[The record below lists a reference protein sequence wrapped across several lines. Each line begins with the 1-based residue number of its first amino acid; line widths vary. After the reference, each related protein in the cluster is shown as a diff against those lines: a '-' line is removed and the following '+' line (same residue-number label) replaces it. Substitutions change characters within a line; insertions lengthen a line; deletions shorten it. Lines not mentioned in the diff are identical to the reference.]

1 MIFYCLFG
9 RCYLTLSEMW
19 FCAKMTQITSCIEK
33 IITLINM
40 NTDKIFARGG
50 QPYEAPSVT
59 PLDILSEGLLCQS
72 FGDNF
77 DENNHTEKF
86 NPFDFEEL

>member
-1 MIFYCLFG
+1 
-9 RCYLTLSEMW
+9 MW
-19 FCAKMTQITSCIEK
+19 VCVKMAQITSCIGK

-40 NTDKIFARGG
+40 NTDKIFVRGG

-72 FGDNF
+72 FGDANKAGK
-77 DENNHTEKF
+77 DLNEENLWEF
-86 NPFDFEEL
+86 

>member
-1 MIFYCLFG
+1 
-9 RCYLTLSEMW
+9 MW
-19 FCAKMTQITSCIEK
+19 VCAKMAQITSCIEK

-72 FGDNF
+72 GEFKLNDWEEGQNNWF
-77 DENNHTEKF
+77 ENE
-86 NPFDFEEL
+86 

>member
-1 MIFYCLFG
+1 
-9 RCYLTLSEMW
+9 MW
-19 FCAKMTQITSCIEK
+19 VCVKMAQITSCIEK

-72 FGDNF
+72 GEFKLNDWEEGQNNWF
-77 DENNHTEKF
+77 ENE
-86 NPFDFEEL
+86 

>member
-1 MIFYCLFG
+1 
-9 RCYLTLSEMW
+9 MW
-19 FCAKMTQITSCIEK
+19 VCVKMAQIISCIEK

-59 PLDILSEGLLCQS
+59 PLDIISEGLLCQS
-72 FGDNF
+72 FGDANRAGK
-77 DENNHTEKF
+77 DLNEENLWEF
-86 NPFDFEEL
+86 

>member
-1 MIFYCLFG
+1 
-9 RCYLTLSEMW
+9 MW
-19 FCAKMTQITSCIEK
+19 VCAKMAQITSCIEK

-40 NTDKIFARGG
+40 NTDKIFVRGG

-72 FGDNF
+72 FGDANKAGK
-77 DENNHTEKF
+77 DLNEENLWEF
-86 NPFDFEEL
+86 

>member
-1 MIFYCLFG
+1 
-9 RCYLTLSEMW
+9 MW
-19 FCAKMTQITSCIEK
+19 VCVKMAQIISCIEK

-59 PLDILSEGLLCQS
+59 PLDIISEGLLCQS
-72 FGDNF
+72 FGDANRAGK
-77 DENNHTEKF
+77 DLNEENEW
-86 NPFDFEEL
+86 DF

>member
-1 MIFYCLFG
+1 
-9 RCYLTLSEMW
+9 MW
-19 FCAKMTQITSCIEK
+19 VCAKMTQITSCIEK
-33 IITLINM
+33 IITLFYM
-40 NTDKIFARGG
+40 NTDKIFVRGG

-59 PLDILSEGLLCQS
+59 PLDIISEGLLCQS
-72 FGDNF
+72 FGENF

>member
-1 MIFYCLFG
+1 
-9 RCYLTLSEMW
+9 MW
-19 FCAKMTQITSCIEK
+19 VCVKMAQITSCIGK

-40 NTDKIFARGG
+40 NTDKIFVRGG

-72 FGDNF
+72 GEFKLNDWENDN
-77 DENNHTEKF
+77 ESL
-86 NPFDFEEL
+86 DF

>member
-1 MIFYCLFG
+1 
-9 RCYLTLSEMW
+9 MW
-19 FCAKMTQITSCIEK
+19 VCVKMAQITSCIEK

-40 NTDKIFARGG
+40 NTDKIFVRGG

-72 FGDNF
+72 FGDANKTGK
-77 DENNHTEKF
+77 DLNEENLWEF
-86 NPFDFEEL
+86 